1 MIADA
6 KAYRIRPVLE
16 QDVHGCTGCMPAHV
30 REGLLEDA
38 IRAEVDAGRQRRRGA
53 LERERHG
60 RPGGAGRLHQF
71 VQAREARLR
80 VARRL
85 RLRVLA
91 QDAEQPAHLRQRV
104 ARCLADRLEV
114 RAGLLRQALDRQA
127 GALGLHGDR
136 RDVVS
141 DDVVQVSGDACALA
155 HRGLVLQRVDHR
167 LPRLVAL
174 GERLAALAARVAER
188 CRGDDHHQEQHA
200 GKPASAPENGSMAFA
215 RNGSAGSTDQRRP

>member
-6 KAYRIRPVLE
+6 KAYRIGRVLE
-16 QDVHGCTGCMPAHV
+16 LDVHGCAGCVPANV
-30 REGLLEDA
+30 RERLLEDPV
-38 IRAEVDAGRQRRRGA
+38 RAEVDAGRQRRHGA

-60 RPGGAGRLHQF
+60 RPGGAGRLHEL

-85 RLRVLA
+85 CLRVLA
-91 QDAEQPAHLRQRV
+91 EDAEQPAHLRQRV
-104 ARCLADRLEV
+104 ARGLADRLEV
-114 RAGLLRQALDRQA
+114 RAALLRQALDRQA
-127 GALGLHGDR
+127 GALGLDGDR

-141 DDVVQVSGDACALA
+141 DDVVQVAGDACALA

-188 CRGDDHHQEQHA
+188 CRRDDDHQEQHA
-200 GKPASAPENGSMAFA
+200 GEAGVRA
-215 RNGSAGSTDQRRP
+215 RERLDRVHEERERR